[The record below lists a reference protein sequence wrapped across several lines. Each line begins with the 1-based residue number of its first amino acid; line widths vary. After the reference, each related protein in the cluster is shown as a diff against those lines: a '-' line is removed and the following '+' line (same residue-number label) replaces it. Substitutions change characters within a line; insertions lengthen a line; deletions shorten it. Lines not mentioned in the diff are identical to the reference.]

1 MNSLRDIEELLSVK
15 FPNSFHE
22 TLSSFDIFFV
32 FEKNNDEFE
41 VYSLNKLLTTIEGNL
56 FYFQYMAVWKGD
68 LDNNFFVFGS
78 SGDGKRIYFNL
89 EDLTVWEYWL
99 DDNSSRK
106 IYQNFEM
113 LITDI
118 DVIEKD

>member
-56 FYFQYMAVWKGD
+56 FYFQYMSVWKGD
-68 LDNNFFVFGS
+68 LGNNFFVFGS

-106 IYQNFEM
+106 IYQNFDM